1 MLPLRP
7 RRDEM
12 SFLDHLEELRWRL
25 IWSLVALAL
34 GAAVGF
40 WIASHYDVL
49 GLLVAPIRPYLHGQK
64 LKYLSP
70 TDPFFLTLKLGVLVG
85 ALLAFPVVLYHIW
98 AFLSPALLP
107 SERRL
112 ILPSLY
118 GGLLLFAA
126 GVAFGYF
133 VVLPYTLRFTMS
145 FQTDVLEPAIVVNE
159 YLAVAVRL
167 LLAFGAVFEL
177 PIVVTVLAALGLVSA
192 EFLARKRRHA
202 LFVCAVVAA
211 VLTPG
216 DLVFATLL
224 MMAPLA
230 LLYELSILLARWVT
244 RRRARAAATAAMMLV
259 VGAAHLHAQ
268 QPDSARSPRPQPD
281 SVAADTLLERLRRL
295 PGYTPVEYE
304 AERAVYRADEGGI
317 LRLEGKAV
325 VRRRGDQIAADTI
338 VYRERNQIVEA
349 IGRPTLQGQAQ
360 QVEGDR
366 LVYDL
371 RRRRA
376 VLAGAATTVA
386 QGANWIVRGDVTLV
400 GTQRLY
406 GVRGFFTTDDRPQ
419 PAYHFEADRILILR
433 DRLLVAR
440 PARLY
445 FRNVPVFWLPFLVQ
459 DLRRGRR
466 SGLLVPRFTLN
477 DVVQTSRS
485 QTREIS
491 NVGFYWAINDYLGF
505 ALSGGWRSNTYT
517 SLQGDLQARWRRQ
530 RLDGF
535 ASYRRFWT
543 AEGSRQTTLG
553 ASGTWRP
560 TERTYLALQANYA
573 SSSAFVRRTSTD
585 PREVTRDLAST
596 LSLTHTFRWGGSLTL
611 GADRRQNVA
620 NDQVT
625 WRLPDI
631 GLQLPSI
638 TLWRER
644 TPSPGR
650 APRELVLTIGA
661 LSYRRG
667 LLDVARPTAAVRRRI
682 DEAIGFGQPTLT
694 FGDVTLGG
702 SASLARLHLPAA
714 RDTLGTVL
722 PELTRTALGWNFA
735 ASYRVRLIGETQLSP
750 TLSITGEARRG
761 FPRRSLAGPDSLPA
775 PAGWVAGPARWAL
788 GASLT
793 TNLYGFFPGLGPFA
807 AFRHRISPSVS
818 YSYAPAVRPTILQQE
833 VFGVTAGQTQNIVTL
848 SLNQTIEAKLRRPRR
863 AADSAAVDSVA
874 PVPSDPQKVTILS
887 VQTSAIAYDFERAR
901 RTGRGWITDR
911 ISNTLTSDYLQ
922 GLNVTI
928 EHDLF
933 DETRRTG
940 PDDPGRFAPELSAL
954 NVTFSLGPGAP
965 LLRLFG
971 LGQSGVPVSAGPTV
985 VRPGLVPG
993 VDGGLVPGRAGSAF
1007 TNAPRPAGGGFWS
1020 ANVTFAWSRPRPDSA
1035 TGRRLGE
1042 SQTINGNLS
1051 FALTPNWSANWSTS
1065 YSLTEGRFS
1074 QHFVTL
1080 RRDLY
1085 RWEANFVFSATPT
1098 GASAF
1103 SVVVRLKDLPEL
1115 KVDYEERNLGR
1126 AGP

>member
-1 MLPLRP
+1 MLPVRP
-7 RRDEM
+7 RREEM

-25 IWSLVALAL
+25 IWSLLAIAV
-34 GAAVGF
+34 GAGVGF

-85 ALLAFPVVLYHIW
+85 ALLAFPVVLYHLW

-118 GGLLLFAA
+118 FGLVLFAV

-145 FQTDVLEPAIVVNE
+145 FQTDALEPAIVINE

-177 PIVVTVLAALGLVSA
+177 PIVVTVLAAIGLVSA
-192 EFLARKRRHA
+192 DFLARKRRHA

-230 LLYELSILLARWVT
+230 LLYELSILLARFVT
-244 RRRARAAATAAMMLV
+244 RRRAGAASTAALV
-259 VGAAHLHAQ
+259 LLVASASALRAQAA
-268 QPDSARSPRPQPD
+268 DTVRTRPTAD
-281 SVAADTLLERLRRL
+281 TTATDTLLERLRRL
-295 PGYTPVEYE
+295 PGYTPVEYQ
-304 AERAVYRADEGGI
+304 ADRALYRAEAGGV

-325 VRRRGDQIAADTI
+325 VRRQGDQIAADTI
-338 VYRERNQIVEA
+338 VYREREQRVEA

-371 RRRRA
+371 RNRRA
-376 VLAGAATTVA
+376 LLAGAATTIA

-406 GVRGFFTTDDRPQ
+406 GIRGFFTTDDRPQ

-433 DRLLVAR
+433 DRLIVAR

-477 DVVQTSRS
+477 DVVQTSRN

-491 NVGFYWAINDYLGF
+491 NLGFYWAINDYLGL

-517 SLQGDLQARWRRQ
+517 SLQGDLQARWLRR
-530 RLDGF
+530 RLDGY
-535 ASYRRFWT
+535 ASYRRFWPT
-543 AEGSRQTTLG
+543 QGPRQTTLG
-553 ASGTWRP
+553 ASASWRP
-560 TERTYLALQANYA
+560 AERTNIALQANYA

-585 PREVTRDLAST
+585 PREVTRDLTSA
-596 LSLTHTFRWGGSLTL
+596 LSITHAFRWGGALIL

-620 NDQVT
+620 NDQVS

-631 GLQLPSI
+631 ALALPSI
-638 TLWRER
+638 TLWRS
-644 TPSPGR
+644 TTSGGGR
-650 APRELVLTIGA
+650 GGAILTLG
-661 LSYRRG
+661 SVGYRRN
-667 LLDVARPTAAVRRRI
+667 LLDVGQPTATLRGRV
-682 DEAIGFGQPTLT
+682 DETFSFGQPSLTVGNLILGAGATLSR
-694 FGDVTLGG
+694 FRVPPQRDSSGMSLPP
-702 SASLARLHLPAA
+702 LARA
-714 RDTLGTVL
+714 TL
-722 PELTRTALGWNFA
+722 AWNA
-735 ASYRVRLIGETQLSP
+735 SASYRVRLIGETHLSP
-750 TLSITGEARRG
+750 TLAWNGERRQG
-761 FPRRSLAGPDSLPA
+761 YPRRPGSGADSLPA
-775 PAGWVAGPARWAL
+775 PPGWVDGPTRWSL
-788 GASLT
+788 GASLV
-793 TNLYGFFPGLGPFA
+793 TNLYGFFPGIGPFA
-807 AFRHRISPSVS
+807 AFRHRLSPSLS
-818 YSYAPAVRPTILQQE
+818 YAYAPAVRPSLLQQE
-833 VFGVTAGQTQNIVTL
+833 IFGATAGRTQSVLTL
-848 SLNQTIEAKLRRPRR
+848 SLNQTFEAKVRRPAGPTDTVAR
-863 AADSAAVDSVA
+863 DSARTPSVA
-874 PVPSDPQKVTILS
+874 EPQKVTILS
-887 VQTSAIAYDFERAR
+887 VQTSAISYDFERAR
-901 RTGRGWITDR
+901 RVGRGWVTDR
-911 ISNTLTSDYLQ
+911 ISNTIASDYLQ
-922 GLNVTI
+922 GLNLTI

-933 DETRRTG
+933 DETRRRG
-940 PDDPGRFAPELSAL
+940 PDDLGRFAPQLSSVNL
-954 NVTFSLGPGAP
+954 SFSLGPGTP
-965 LLRLFG
+965 LFRLFG
-971 LGQSGVPVSAGPTV
+971 LGSTSGVPVSTGQTV
-985 VRPGLVPG
+985 TRPGIVPG
-993 VDGGLVPGRAGSAF
+993 LGGPWSPGAMAAV
-1007 TNAPRPAGGGFWS
+1007 TRPVGGGNWS
-1020 ANVTFAWSRPRPDSA
+1020 ASFVFSWTRPRPDSA
-1035 TGRRLGE
+1035 TGRRVGE
-1042 SQTINGNLS
+1042 SQTLNGNFA
-1051 FALTPNWSANWSTS
+1051 FALTPNWSVNWSTS
-1065 YSLTEGRFS
+1065 YSLTEGRFG
-1074 QHFVTL
+1074 QHFLTL

-1126 AGP
+1126 SGP